1 VLHEIPPELHRRSAG
16 EFHPNVQDVAVT
28 DAAAQSEA
36 SLRELLRLRC
46 EPEVVKDRVGMSLD
60 GLLAARVKAGGV
72 VVSVGATE
80 RNGHLHVRLQDYAI
94 LRSRWGEG
102 GVGVLRDSIGDQLFR
117 RIVLAGGSG
126 IRLGSWVRRAVDGVT
141 QFGAKQHFTREWN
154 SHR

>member
-46 EPEVVKDRVGMSLD
+46 EPEVVNDRVGMSLD

-80 RNGHLHVRLQDYAI
+80 RNGHLHVRL
-94 LRSRWGEG
+94 
-102 GVGVLRDSIGDQLFR
+102 
-117 RIVLAGGSG
+117 
-126 IRLGSWVRRAVDGVT
+126 
-141 QFGAKQHFTREWN
+141 
-154 SHR
+154 